1 VLSDNA
7 MSVLVPVLEDV
18 MRWDSARI
26 RRFFASYG
34 LMLREWG
41 KSRTDQLLIQES
53 ADPVPVEAPA
63 VQAPAIAQRA

>member
-1 VLSDNA
+1 
-7 MSVLVPVLEDV
+7 MSVLVPVMEEV

-26 RRFFASYG
+26 RRFFASQG

-53 ADPVPVEAPA
+53 SEPIPMEQPVTSAPV
-63 VQAPAIAQRA
+63 IAQGA